1 MEILAKKKW
10 KPMEYL
16 GKDVKPMG
24 VMKRILSDSQLEAMM
39 RKTFK
44 IPSYKG

>member
-1 MEILAKKKW
+1 MEF
-10 KPMEYL
+10 L

-24 VMKRILSDSQLEAMM
+24 LMRRLLSDSQLESMM
-39 RKTFK
+39 RMTFK

>member
-1 MEILAKKKW
+1 METDGVSGQGREA
-10 KPMEYL
+10 
-16 GKDVKPMG
+16 MG

-44 IPSYKG
+44 IPAYKG